1 MTNVRPISSKCQDE
15 KEKIAQGRITRRSIQ
30 NLPDSEKEKLLKV
43 EVIHKD
49 PDIST
54 LPEIKFAGKTYYVTD
69 FEGCA
74 SLCDQVMQVLFSIKR
89 IEKFTNSSFPIGF
102 DLEWP
107 FSFQTGPGKTAL
119 AQICVSE
126 NTCHLFHLY
135 NLKKL
140 PASLIQLLSHSRVK
154 LVGVNI
160 KNDVWKLSRDFPEFP
175 ASQVIEKNCIDCGP
189 LTNQVYKRSC
199 RWSLER
205 LTAYIL
211 QKKISKNDKVR
222 KSKWHILPLTES
234 QKIYAATDAYVSLLL
249 YLTIQKKAEQLA
261 LEETNKKT

>member
-1 MTNVRPISSKCQDE
+1 MTTVRPISLKCQDE
-15 KEKIAQGRITRRSIQ
+15 NEKIAQGRVTRRSIQ
-30 NLPDSEKEKLLKV
+30 NLPDSVKEKLLNV
-43 EVIHKD
+43 EPLHKD

-74 SLCDQVMQVLFSIKR
+74 LICDQVIER
-89 IEKFTNSSFPIGF
+89 IEKFTNSIVPIGF

-126 NTCHLFHLY
+126 NTCHLFHIY

-175 ASQVIEKNCIDCGP
+175 ASQVVEKNCIDCGP
-189 LTNQVYKRSC
+189 LTNQVYNRSG

-211 QKKISKNDKVR
+211 QKKISKDDKVR

-261 LEETNKKT
+261 LEETNKKTQI